1 MLREVGQEE
10 DRYHTI
16 PQTWNLNTTQRNP
29 SVKQKETHDVEHRL
43 VVAKGERSG
52 KDGLGGWDGRCKL
65 LYTEWTDEQGPAV

>member
-16 PQTWNLNTTQRNP
+16 PQTWNLNTTQRNL

-52 KDGLGGWDGRCKL
+52 EGWTGRVG
-65 LYTEWTDEQGPAV
+65 WQM